1 MFCCALV
8 MLAGCAPLQAH
19 TSITH
24 DVCGPFSRGA
34 FRARSTDFQEGDAA
48 TLYESVHGR
57 LFTLPAETLVLPAH
71 DYKGRSF
78 STIGAQR
85 ASNPR
90 LTKTKA
96 EFVELMAGLKLPYP
110 KKLDTAVPA
119 NLQCGVFGF

>member
-1 MFCCALV
+1 MRILPPNDAWLS
-8 MLAGCAPLQAH
+8 L
-19 TSITH
+19 
-24 DVCGPFSRGA
+24 RGA
-34 FRARSTDFQEGDAA
+34 CRARSTDFQEGDAA

-57 LFTLPAETLVLPAH
+57 LFTLPDETIVLPAH

-96 EFVELMAGLKLPYP
+96 EFAELMTNLKLAYP
-110 KKLDTAVPA
+110 EKLDSAVPA
-119 NLQCGVFGF
+119 NLQCGVFGV